1 MELQIFARKTMQ
13 IRFEAKLSAIY
24 RLPARFEGLFDKNAF
39 FDTTEILT
47 ITNIRL
53 S

>member
-1 MELQIFARKTMQ
+1 MELQTSARKTMQ
-13 IRFEAKLSAIY
+13 IRFDAKLSAIY
-24 RLPARFEGLFDKNAF
+24 HLPARFEGLITKTPFKS
-39 FDTTEILT
+39 TEILT